1 MRAFVVQ
8 LPSGVRYWTVLE
20 RDLQVHRPADEFL
33 RHLRFG
39 RGCAEST
46 TRAYATAVC
55 LYLLW
60 SRQLR
65 RDWWDAVDR
74 MGGFMLWLR
83 HAPGPAADDGS
94 RAMSGVV
101 VRQPGRING
110 VLVAVREFLKH
121 AVAAGDA
128 PTRVLSALYEIGD
141 DRWLPDE
148 LRGERTGLRYIARP
162 RHRLSVPERY
172 SVRSSD
178 EDALGLLRACRSA
191 RDRFLVV
198 LLGRAGLRRGEATG
212 LRRPDM
218 HMALDSTSLGC
229 DVPGEHLHVVRR
241 EDAPNGAIAKSPR
254 SRVVPLDFLVV
265 QAYDAYWWERQQ
277 VPAVAACD
285 FVLVNLFRDP
295 IGAPMRPAA
304 VTELLA
310 ALSRR
315 AGLERPVHPHMLRH
329 AFASNVLDAGGTLD
343 EARALLGHASLA
355 STQIYAHP
363 APGRLRTA
371 VDRLARDSA
380 RTR

>member
-8 LPSGVRYWTVLE
+8 LPSGARYWTVLE
-20 RDLQVHRPADEFL
+20 QDLQVHRPADEFL

-60 SRQLR
+60 ARQVH

-74 MGGFMLWLR
+74 LGGFVLWLR
-83 HAPGPAADDGS
+83 HAPGPAADDAA
-94 RAMSGVV
+94 RALSGVV
-101 VRQPGRING
+101 VRQPGRINA
-110 VLVAVREFLKH
+110 VLVGVREFLKH

-128 PTRVLSALYEIGD
+128 PPRVLSALYEIGD

-148 LRGERTGLRYIARP
+148 LRGERTGLRNIARP

-178 EDALGLLRACRSA
+178 EDALALLRACRSA
-191 RDRFLVV
+191 RDRFVV
-198 LLGRAGLRRGEATG
+198 ILLGRAGLRRGEAAG
-212 LRRPDM
+212 LRRPDL
-218 HMALDSTSLGC
+218 HMALDSRSLGC
-229 DVPGEHLHVVRR
+229 EVPGEHLHVVRR

-277 VPAVAACD
+277 VPAASGCD

-295 IGAPMRPAA
+295 VGAPMRPGAI
-304 VTELLA
+304 TELLA

-315 AGLERPVHPHMLRH
+315 ARLERPVHPHMLRH

-343 EARALLGHASLA
+343 EAQALLGHASLA
-355 STQIYAHP
+355 STQIYSHP
-363 APGRLRTA
+363 APERLRAA
-371 VDRLARDSA
+371 VDRLARESA
-380 RTR
+380 RTP